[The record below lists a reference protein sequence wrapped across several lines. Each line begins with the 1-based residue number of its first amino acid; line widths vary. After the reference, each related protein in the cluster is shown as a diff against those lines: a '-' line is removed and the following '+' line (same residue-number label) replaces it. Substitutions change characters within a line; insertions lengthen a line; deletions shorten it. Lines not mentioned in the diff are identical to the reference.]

1 MRCLFRVTCTTILLL
16 TLSTLWTSQTAAA
29 PEDELGKIKLPQGFS
44 ISIYAEV
51 PNARAMAVL
60 PSSRVVI
67 ITTRQS
73 AVWAVIDVDGDF
85 RGDEAFVFQD
95 DLNAPTGVAYKD
107 GWLYV
112 AEQHRI
118 RRAQFDESNPKR
130 PLTWELVRGGLL
142 DNRHHGTRD
151 LAFGPDERLYVSLGV
166 PCNICMPNSPDDAIL
181 SMKADGSDE
190 IIFATGIRN
199 SVGLAFHP
207 VTGELFF
214 TDNGADMMGDDSPP
228 DELNRAHKAGLYFG
242 YPYFGGGRDRTP
254 DFKDQ
259 NPPHE
264 VSFPVLELQPHGAA
278 LGIHF
283 YQGSMFPAEYKQDA
297 FIAQHGSWNRSVPVG
312 YRVMRVHFD
321 DKGLPTGQE
330 IFAEGWLQPDGPWG
344 RPNDVAELSDG
355 SLLVSDDMG
364 GVIYRI
370 TYQGQ

>member
-1 MRCLFRVTCTTILLL
+1 MLKFASRVTYTAVLLL
-16 TLSTLWTSQTAAA
+16 VLGTLRAPQAPAA
-29 PEDELGKIKLPQGFS
+29 PEDELGKIKLPPGIS
-44 ISIYAEV
+44 ISIYAHV
-51 PNARAMAVL
+51 PNARTMAVL

-67 ITTRQS
+67 VTTRQS
-73 AVWAVIDVDGDF
+73 TVWAVVDGD
-85 RGDEAFVFQD
+85 GDYKADEVFALED
-95 DLNAPTGVAYKD
+95 NLNAPTGVAYKD
-107 GWLYV
+107 GWLSV

-118 RRAQFDESNPKR
+118 RRALFDESRLRR
-130 PLTWELVRGGLL
+130 PLSWRLVRGGLL

-151 LAFGPDERLYVSLGV
+151 LAFGPDGRLYVSLGV

-181 SMKADGSDE
+181 SMNADGSDE
-190 IIFATGIRN
+190 MIFATGIRN

-228 DELNRAHKAGLYFG
+228 DELNRAPKAGLFFG

-254 DFKDQ
+254 DFKDRT
-259 NPPHE
+259 PPRE
-264 VSFPVLELQPHGAA
+264 VTFPA

-283 YQGSMFPAEYKQDA
+283 YQGNMFPAEYKHDL
-297 FIAQHGSWNRSVPVG
+297 FIAQHGSWNRSVPIG

-330 IFAEGWLQPDGPWG
+330 IFAEGWLQSGGPWG
-344 RPNDVAELSDG
+344 RPNDVAELNDG

-370 TYQGQ
+370 TYEGR